1 MMGHRWSENN
11 EKLTVFVHSTTGGE
25 IASKLN
31 GHFLIGDQEFR
42 FRAIAFGRIGGHN
55 ISLDLSKKTI
65 QRIRK
70 LGLDPD
76 EIHLSVQRK
85 IIEGDVVLPKAL
97 KLQE

>member
-1 MMGHRWSENN
+1 MMGQRPSENN
-11 EKLTVFVHSTTGGE
+11 EKLTVFVRSTSGGE

-31 GHFLIGDQEFR
+31 GHFLIGNQEFR
-42 FRAIAFGRIGGHN
+42 FRAVAFGRIGGHN
-55 ISLDLSKKTI
+55 ISLELSKRTI

-85 IIEGDVVLPKAL
+85 LIEGDVVLPKVL